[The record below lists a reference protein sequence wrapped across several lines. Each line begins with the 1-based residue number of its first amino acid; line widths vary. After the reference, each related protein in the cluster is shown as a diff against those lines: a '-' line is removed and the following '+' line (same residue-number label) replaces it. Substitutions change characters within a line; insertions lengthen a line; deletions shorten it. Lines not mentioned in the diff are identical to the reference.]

1 VKLWGV
7 AMVRDEADIIEAFV
21 RHNLTVV
28 DGLAIID
35 HGSSDGTAEILAALI
50 AEGLPLRTTVDRD
63 ANFRQSAVI
72 TRMAR
77 EVFSACDPDYIFLL
91 DADEFL
97 KVPSRAR
104 LEALLEPLPPEVH
117 AIQSWQSYVPDFAN
131 EHDTVS
137 LLKSARRAP
146 PPQPAVNKAI
156 VSRHFLHSP
165 TLIAEGNHLVLRAV
179 GAESYPIVRHVP
191 LREEEC
197 AIAHVPVRSAA
208 QFSAKIAVGWLSC
221 LTQPGRSEQ
230 LSYHWRDAFAMLRSG
245 RKLTPE
251 LLTAIAANYG
261 ASDVQCFESA
271 AVDLIDDPFLAEFS
285 NRHDDVGR
293 TDALALVLRYAERL
307 ARQVGGREAN
317 AAKLPWTLR

>member
-1 VKLWGV
+1 VKFWGV

-28 DGLAIID
+28 DGLAIVD
-35 HGSSDGTAEILAALI
+35 HGSSDGTAEILAALV
-50 AEGLPLRTTVDRD
+50 AEGLPLRTTVERD
-63 ANFRQSAVI
+63 ADFRQSAVI
-72 TRMAR
+72 TRTAR
-77 EVFSACDPDYIFLL
+77 EVFAACDPDYIFLL

-97 KVPSRAR
+97 KVPARAR
-104 LEALLEPLPPEVH
+104 LEALLEPLPPDVH
-117 AIQSWQSYVPDFAN
+117 AVQSWQSYVPDFAH

-156 VSRHFLHSP
+156 VSRHFLGSP

-179 GAESYPIVRHVP
+179 GAESYPIVRHAP
-191 LREEEC
+191 LPEEEC

-221 LTQPGRSEQ
+221 LMQPSRSEQ
-230 LSYHWRDAFAMLRSG
+230 LSYHWRDGFALLRSG
-245 RKLTPE
+245 RQLTPE

-261 ASDVQCFESA
+261 ASDVQRFESA
-271 AVDLIDDPFLAEFS
+271 AVELTEDPFLAEFA
-285 NRHDDVGR
+285 NRHDGVGR
-293 TDALALVLRYAERL
+293 TDALALILRYAERL
-307 ARQVGGREAN
+307 AREIGGRGAN
-317 AAKLPWTLR
+317 ASMPPQG

>member
-1 VKLWGV
+1 MKFWGV

-28 DGLAIID
+28 DGLAIVD
-35 HGSSDGTAEILAALI
+35 HGSSDGTAEILAALA
-50 AEGLPLRTTVDRD
+50 AEGLPLRTTVDSSAD
-63 ANFRQSAVI
+63 FRQSGII
-72 TRMAR
+72 TRLAR

-104 LEALLEPLPPEVH
+104 LEARLAPLPPEVH
-117 AIQSWQSYVPDFAN
+117 AVQSWQCYVPDFAR
-131 EHDTVS
+131 ERDTVS

-146 PPQPAVNKAI
+146 PPQPPVNKAI

-179 GAESYPIVRHVP
+179 GAESYPVVRHAQLP
-191 LREEEC
+191 PDEC
-197 AIAHVPVRSAA
+197 AIAHVPVRSAT

-221 LTQPGRSEQ
+221 LMQPGRSEQ
-230 LSYHWRDAFAMLRSG
+230 LSYHWRDAFELLRSG
-245 RKLTPE
+245 RQLTPE
-251 LLTAIAANYG
+251 LLTAIAAHYG
-261 ASDVQCFESA
+261 AADPQNFESA
-271 AVDLIDDPFLAEFS
+271 AVELVDDPFLAQFS

-307 ARQVGGREAN
+307 ARQLGGRAAT
-317 AAKLPWTLR
+317 AAKLPIV